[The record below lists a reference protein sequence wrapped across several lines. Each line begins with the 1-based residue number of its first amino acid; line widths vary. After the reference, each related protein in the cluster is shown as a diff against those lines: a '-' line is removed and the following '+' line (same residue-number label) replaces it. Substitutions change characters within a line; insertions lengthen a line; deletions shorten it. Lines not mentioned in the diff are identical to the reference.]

1 MGPKNCLPDPAGRQV
16 RLLPGRFCLL
26 YLWVPHGICH
36 RKSCLTCNVRTQN
49 CLAVGP
55 NCPLAGKFKTAC
67 QGGKT
72 AGHAGWTL
80 GRQIW
85 LSIFVQHMES
95 RGAKLPGMQVRLLAS
110 RFGLLYLRA
119 AHGISHGR
127 YVLHAVLELETA
139 CQGGQNCLTCR
150 LVPGRQVWLAIFTPG
165 AWHMSLSR
173 KACLTLWFNIV
184 PILLQSD
191 PKYYNDI

>member
-55 NCPLAGKFKTAC
+55 NCPLAGKFGLHGIYHGRHVLQAVCEFKTAF

-72 AGHAGWTL
+72 AWHAGWTL

-139 CQGGQNCLTCR
+139 CL
-150 LVPGRQVWLAIFTPG
+150 GRKTA
-165 AWHMSLSR
+165 
-173 KACLTLWFNIV
+173 
-184 PILLQSD
+184 
-191 PKYYNDI
+191 